1 MSVLKDKNILLGV
14 TGGIAAYKSITLL
27 RLLKKSG
34 ADVQVIFTKSAH
46 DFVTTLTFSSLSE
59 RPVLTNFFEEEGNSK
74 NWNNHIDLAEWA
86 DFLLIVPA
94 TSSTISKMVSG
105 NADNLLIATYL
116 SIKCEVFFAPAMDLD
131 MYKSPANKKNIE
143 TLVKNGDIL
152 IKPGIGSLASGMSG
166 EGRVEEPELILDI
179 LKNHIK
185 NKLIFSDK
193 SFLITAGP
201 TFEMIDPV
209 RFIGNFSSGKMG
221 YELAKEASRL
231 GAKVHLISGPS
242 NEQINDENIIL
253 KRIVSADEMFDE
265 CSKVFNDIDVFIMSA
280 AVSDYKPSKKNH
292 NKIKKDKSE
301 KISVQLIK
309 NKDILKSLASKKTK
323 GQKVIGFS
331 LETEDEL
338 KNATKKLK
346 NKNLDAIILNSLN
359 DEGAG
364 FNLPTNKISF
374 ITSSYLK
381 DFTVKTKKD
390 VAKDILLEVFNL

>member
-46 DFVTTLTFSSLSE
+46 DFVTSLTFSSLSE

-143 TLVKNGDIL
+143 NLVKNGDIL
-152 IKPGIGSLASGMSG
+152 IKPGTGSLASGMSG

-179 LKNHIK
+179 LKNYIK
-185 NKLIFSDK
+185 KKLIFKDK

-242 NEQINDENIIL
+242 NEQINDENIL
-253 KRIVSADEMFDE
+253 LQRIVSADEMFDE

-292 NKIKKDKSE
+292 NKIKKDQSE

-331 LETEDEL
+331 LETENEL
-338 KNATKKLK
+338 NNATKKLK

-374 ITSSYLK
+374 ITSGYLK

>member
-59 RPVLTNFFEEEGNSK
+59 RPVLTNFFEEEDNSK

-152 IKPGIGSLASGMSG
+152 IKPGTGSLASGMSG

-179 LKNHIK
+179 LKNYIK
-185 NKLIFSDK
+185 KKLIFKDK

-265 CSKVFNDIDVFIMSA
+265 CSKVFNEIDIFIMSA

-301 KISVQLIK
+301 KISLQLIK

-331 LETEDEL
+331 LETENEL
-338 KNATKKLK
+338 NNATKKLK

-381 DFTVKTKKD
+381 DFTLKTKKD

>member
-1 MSVLKDKNILLGV
+1 MSILKDKNILLGV

-46 DFVTTLTFSSLSE
+46 DFVTSLTFSSLSE
-59 RPVLTNFFEEEGNSK
+59 RPVLTNFFEEEGDSK

-105 NADNLLIATYL
+105 NADNLLIATYM
-116 SIKCEVFFAPAMDLD
+116 STKCEVFFAPAMDLD

-185 NKLIFSDK
+185 KKLIFKNK

-309 NKDILKSLASKKTK
+309 NKDILKSLAFKKTK

-381 DFTVKTKKD
+381 DFTIKTKKD

>member
-1 MSVLKDKNILLGV
+1 MSILKDKNILLGV

-59 RPVLTNFFEEEGNSK
+59 RPVLTNFFEDEDNSK

-105 NADNLLIATYL
+105 NADNLLIATYM

-152 IKPGIGSLASGMSG
+152 IKPGIGSLASGMLG

-185 NKLIFSDK
+185 KKLIFK
-193 SFLITAGP
+193 NKNFLITAGP

-265 CSKVFNDIDVFIMSA
+265 CSKVFNDIDIFIMSA

-359 DEGAG
+359 DKGAG

>member
-1 MSVLKDKNILLGV
+1 MSILKDKNILLGV

-185 NKLIFSDK
+185 KKLIFKNK

-265 CSKVFNDIDVFIMSA
+265 CSKVFNDIDIFIMSA

-364 FNLPTNKISF
+364 FNLSTNKISF

>member
-179 LKNHIK
+179 LKNYIK
-185 NKLIFSDK
+185 KKLIFKDK

-292 NKIKKDKSE
+292 NKIKKDQSE

-338 KNATKKLK
+338 INATKKLK

>member
-59 RPVLTNFFEEEGNSK
+59 RPVLTNFFEVEDNSK

-116 SIKCEVFFAPAMDLD
+116 SIKCEVFFAPAMDLE

-185 NKLIFSDK
+185 KKLIFKNK

-265 CSKVFNDIDVFIMSA
+265 CSKVFNDVDVFIMSA

>member
-185 NKLIFSDK
+185 KKLIFKNK

-265 CSKVFNDIDVFIMSA
+265 CSKVFNDIDIFIMSA

-292 NKIKKDKSE
+292 NKIKKDQSE

-331 LETEDEL
+331 LETENEL
-338 KNATKKLK
+338 NNATKKLK

>member
-1 MSVLKDKNILLGV
+1 MSILKDKNILLGV

-105 NADNLLIATYL
+105 NADNLLIATYM

-143 TLVKNGDIL
+143 TLVKNGNIL
-152 IKPGIGSLASGMSG
+152 IKPGIGLLASGMSG

-185 NKLIFSDK
+185 KKLIFKNK

-292 NKIKKDKSE
+292 SKIKKDKSE

>member
-105 NADNLLIATYL
+105 NADNLLIATYM

-143 TLVKNGDIL
+143 NLVKNGDIL
-152 IKPGIGSLASGMSG
+152 IKPGTGSLASGMSG

-179 LKNHIK
+179 LKNYIK
-185 NKLIFSDK
+185 KKLIFKDK

>member
-1 MSVLKDKNILLGV
+1 MSILKDKNILLGV

-46 DFVTTLTFSSLSE
+46 DFVTSLTFSSLSE
-59 RPVLTNFFEEEGNSK
+59 RPVLTNFFEEEGDSK

-105 NADNLLIATYL
+105 NADNLLIATYM

-152 IKPGIGSLASGMSG
+152 IKPGIGSLASGMLG

-185 NKLIFSDK
+185 KKLIFKNK

-265 CSKVFNDIDVFIMSA
+265 CSKVFHDIDVFIMSA

-301 KISVQLIK
+301 KISIHLIK

>member
-59 RPVLTNFFEEEGNSK
+59 RPVLTNFFEVEDNSK

-116 SIKCEVFFAPAMDLD
+116 SIKCEVFFAPAMDLE

-185 NKLIFSDK
+185 KKLIFKNK

>member
-105 NADNLLIATYL
+105 NADNLLIATYM

-185 NKLIFSDK
+185 KKLLFKNK

-359 DEGAG
+359 DKGAG

>member
-131 MYKSPANKKNIE
+131 MYKSPASKKNIE

-179 LKNHIK
+179 LKNYIK
-185 NKLIFSDK
+185 KKLIFKDK

-292 NKIKKDKSE
+292 NKIKKDQSE

-338 KNATKKLK
+338 INATKKLK

>member
-143 TLVKNGDIL
+143 NLVKNGDIL
-152 IKPGIGSLASGMSG
+152 IKPGTGSLASGMSG

-185 NKLIFSDK
+185 KKLIFKDK

-265 CSKVFNDIDVFIMSA
+265 CSKVYDDIDIFIMSA

-292 NKIKKDKSE
+292 NKIKKDQSE

-338 KNATKKLK
+338 INATKKLK

-364 FNLPTNKISF
+364 FNLPTNIISF

>member
-59 RPVLTNFFEEEGNSK
+59 RPVLTNFFEEEDNSK

-143 TLVKNGDIL
+143 TLVKNGNIL
-152 IKPGIGSLASGMSG
+152 IKPGIGLLASGMSG

-185 NKLIFSDK
+185 KKLIFKNK

>member
-131 MYKSPANKKNIE
+131 MYKSAANKKNIE
-143 TLVKNGDIL
+143 TLVKNGNIL

-179 LKNHIK
+179 LKNYIK
-185 NKLIFSDK
+185 KKLIFKDK

-265 CSKVFNDIDVFIMSA
+265 CSKVFNDIDIFIMSA

-292 NKIKKDKSE
+292 NKIKKDQSE

-338 KNATKKLK
+338 INATKKLK

>member
-59 RPVLTNFFEEEGNSK
+59 RPVLTNFFEEEDNSM

-86 DFLLIVPA
+86 DFLMIVPA

-152 IKPGIGSLASGMSG
+152 IKPGTGSLASGMSG

-179 LKNHIK
+179 LKNYIK
-185 NKLIFSDK
+185 KKLIFKDK

-265 CSKVFNDIDVFIMSA
+265 CSKVFNDIDIFIMSA

-338 KNATKKLK
+338 INATKKLK